1 MANKHIYSDLD
12 LTFRK
17 LPSTGDVSMK
27 YDEQAVIKSV
37 RNLLSTNLYERLF
50 QPNVGSSLNKLLF
63 EPVSPLTAS
72 LIEDEIARMINNYEP
87 RATISQLFV
96 QASPDSNSFNV
107 SLFVLIGNITIPSQ
121 INLILTRSR

>member
-17 LPSTGDVSMK
+17 TPSTGDVSMK
-27 YDEQAVIKSV
+27 YDEQAVIKSI